1 MIQFDNQGY
10 LKPAS
15 PIEVSL
21 KTFEETFTFNPHRQH
36 LFEQYI
42 LYLTELKSIIDVP
55 FEQWIDG
62 SFVSK
67 KLIPNDIDILSFV
80 PNSIYTLKDASLY
93 ELKQEFKPQIDAYYI
108 CKFPENH
115 RRFAETNGDY
125 FYWLN
130 QFTKDRRKNSKG
142 FIKIIIDNE

>member
-15 PIEVSL
+15 PIEISL
-21 KTFEETFTFNPHRQH
+21 KTLKEIFTFNDHRQQ

-42 LYLTELKSIIDVP
+42 SYLTELKSIIDTP
-55 FEQWIDG
+55 FEQW
-62 SFVSK
+62 
-67 KLIPNDIDILSFV
+67 
-80 PNSIYTLKDASLY
+80 
-93 ELKQEFKPQIDAYYI
+93 IDAYYI
-108 CKFPENH
+108 CKYPENH
-115 RRFAETNGDY
+115 SRFAETNGDY

-142 FIKIIIDNE
+142 FIKIIIGNE

>member
-1 MIQFDNQGY
+1 MIQFDAKGY

-15 PIEVSL
+15 PIEVNL
-21 KTFEETFTFNPHRQH
+21 KTIEEAFVFNPHRQQ
-36 LFEQYI
+36 LFEHYI
-42 LYLTELKSIIDVP
+42 AYLNELRSIIDVP

-67 KLIPNDIDILSFV
+67 KLQPNDIDILTFV
-80 PNSIYTLKDASLY
+80 PSQIYTANDGVLY
-93 ELKQEFKPQIDAYYI
+93 ELKQQFKPQIDAYYI

-115 RRFAETNGDY
+115 SKFAETRGDY

-130 QFTKDRRKNSKG
+130 QFTKDRQKNSKG
-142 FIKIIIDNE
+142 FIKIIIDNG

>member
-1 MIQFDNQGY
+1 MMEFDSKGY

-15 PIEVSL
+15 PIEVDL
-21 KTFEETFTFNPHRQH
+21 KTLEETFVTNPYRQ
-36 LFEQYI
+36 Q
-42 LYLTELKSIIDVP
+42 LYEHYMAYLNELKNTIHGS

-67 KLIPNDIDILSFV
+67 KLKPNDIDILTFV
-80 PNSIYTLKDASLY
+80 PSPVYLLTDAHLY
-93 ELKQEFKPQIDAYYI
+93 ELKQKYKPQIDAYYI

-115 RRFAETNGDY
+115 LRFAETKGDY

-130 QFTKDRRKNSKG
+130 QFTKDRQKNSKG